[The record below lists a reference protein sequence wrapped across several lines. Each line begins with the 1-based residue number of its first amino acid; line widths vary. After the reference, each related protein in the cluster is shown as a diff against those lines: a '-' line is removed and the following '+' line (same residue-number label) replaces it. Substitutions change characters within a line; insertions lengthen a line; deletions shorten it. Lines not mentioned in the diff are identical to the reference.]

1 MTATFWAD
9 LRQRFDGQT
18 GPSPVTSKTERD
30 HPVHKLLRG
39 ATAAALA
46 LAIGAAPVFAASGA
60 KPGTDTIVEIVL
72 AEDNEFDVLQA
83 AVIEAGLVG
92 ALSSTDDQYTVFA
105 PTDAAFVATFR
116 AVLENDTLTE
126 SDVIAFIDAG
136 GVDSALG
143 EGTLVDILLFHVT
156 NGRRTSNSVVKA
168 PGYQMLNGDRL
179 SRGQLLDAGIAT
191 VDISASNGVIHVI
204 NSVLLP

>member
-1 MTATFWAD
+1 M
-9 LRQRFDGQT
+9 R
-18 GPSPVTSKTERD
+18 
-30 HPVHKLLRG
+30 KLLG
-39 ATAAALA
+39 GTTAAVLA
-46 LAIGAAPVFAASGA
+46 LLIAAAPAFAAAGA

-83 AVIEAGLVG
+83 AVIEAGLAG

-105 PTDAAFVATFR
+105 PTDWAFVSTFR
-116 AVLENDTLTE
+116 GLLSDSSLTE
-126 SDVIAFIDAG
+126 ADVIAFIEAG
-136 GVDSALG
+136 GVDAAFGSGARADLQ
-143 EGTLVDILLFHVT
+143 LYHVT

-168 PGYQMLNGDRL
+168 PGYSMLNGDRL
-179 SRGQLLDAGIAT
+179 SRSQLLDAGIAA